1 MKHRLWHPFMDPY
14 HCCFRLI
21 SSLSVIEGQVMPM
34 DRARFLDL
42 FVLFPGLLYKLSL
55 THEQKRTLKKIGVA
69 PAATYF
75 ATLPD
80 IKILYRRLRSNQR
93 PAISQMIAT
102 QVIDVNEFRDDK
114 IKLNLEKLPSEILER
129 AIARVA
135 RSPEVF
141 EFLHSDLAVYE
152 FNGPEG
158 LLDRAGIYG
167 GTNVTS

>member
-21 SSLSVIEGQVMPM
+21 SSLSVIEDKAMAL

-55 THEQKRTLKKIGVA
+55 SQQQKISLGKIGVA
-69 PAATYF
+69 RTATYF

-80 IKILYRRLRSNQR
+80 LKILYRRLRSNQR
-93 PAISQMIAT
+93 AAISQMIAT
-102 QVIDVNEFRDDK
+102 EVIDVDEFRDDK
-114 IKLNLEKLPSEILER
+114 IKLNLEKLPSEVLTR
-129 AIARVA
+129 AKARA
-135 RSPEVF
+135 SRNIELF
-141 EFLHSDLAVYE
+141 EFLHVDLAEYE
-152 FNGPEG
+152 FNGPGG